1 MKMQKPT
8 PAELAA
14 MIPEITI
21 VEMAFPAGDGIDD
34 VYDKLTPIA
43 REWVKTENRWGTG
56 FFSMVF
62 YGVDARRKKVDGHK
76 PPEPDMH
83 LEGVTEQDITRVLNW
98 LRAAMGSY
106 YPKHQDKEAVCG
118 MLWQTFFLPPKELA

>member
-1 MKMQKPT
+1 MQMPT

-14 MIPEITI
+14 MIPEITMLEI
-21 VEMAFPAGDGIDD
+21 VFPAGDGVDD

-43 REWVKTENRWGTG
+43 REWMKTENTWGEQ

-62 YGVDARRKKVDGHK
+62 YGVDVNFKKNSEGTPV
-76 PPEPDMH
+76 PERNH
-83 LEGVTEQDITRVLNW
+83 ELEGVSEQDITRVLNW

-118 MLWQTFFLPPKELA
+118 MLWQTFFLPPEDLA